1 MKFDVENMVSPN
13 GNNVPNQ
20 FIITTDNGRLFKS
33 YNSNIAFIPN
43 DGGKIILGEDWD
55 YSATT
60 SKYRN
65 IFLGESKKE
74 TLAKLKSGEYI
85 LDNDL

>member
-1 MKFDVENMVSPN
+1 MKLKVEKFSLSN
-13 GNNVPNQ
+13 GKSVPNQ
-20 FIITTDNGRLFKS
+20 FIITTGNGRMFQS

-43 DGGKIILGEDWD
+43 DGRQIILGGDWN

-65 IFLGESKKE
+65 QFLGESTKE
-74 TLAKLKSGEYI
+74 TQAKLKSGEYI
-85 LDNDL
+85 LDEDL

>member
-1 MKFDVENMVSPN
+1 MKLEVENMVSSN

-20 FIITTDNGRLFKS
+20 FIITTADGRMFQS

-43 DGGKIILGEDWD
+43 DGRQIILGKDWD
-55 YSATT
+55 YSTTT

-65 IFLGESKKE
+65 QFLGESKKE